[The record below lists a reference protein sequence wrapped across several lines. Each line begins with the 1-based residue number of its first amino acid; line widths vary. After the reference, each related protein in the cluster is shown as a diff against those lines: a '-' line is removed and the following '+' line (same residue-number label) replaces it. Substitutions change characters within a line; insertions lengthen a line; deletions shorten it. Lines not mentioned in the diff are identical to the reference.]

1 MKLGDE
7 IRKSKPFDS
16 LEQAAVLNLARTWD
30 VLAAEIDETLKPSGL
45 SRTQYN
51 VLRILRG
58 ADQAGEGLACGE
70 IAERMIT
77 RDPDITRLLDRLEKR
92 KLVSRCREKNDR
104 RVVCV
109 RITEAGLKLLAPLD
123 DVVLA
128 AHRTQL
134 GHVGEDKLKQL
145 IELLE
150 LARERNEEKT
160 AEQAR
165 RLNELRERNATS

>member
-7 IRKSKPFDS
+7 IKKVKPFDS
-16 LEQAAVLNLARTWD
+16 LEQEALLNLARTWD
-30 VLAAEIDETLKPSGL
+30 VVAAAFDEMLKPSGL
-45 SRTQYN
+45 SGTQYN

-58 ADQAGEGLACGE
+58 AHQSGEGLACGE
-70 IAERMIT
+70 IADRMIT

-92 KLVSRCREKNDR
+92 KLVSRCREKSDR

-123 DVVLA
+123 DVVIE
-128 AHRTQL
+128 AHRRQL
-134 GHVGEDKLKQL
+134 GHMGQDKLKQL

-150 LARERNEEKT
+150 LARERN
-160 AEQAR
+160 
-165 RLNELRERNATS
+165 ATS